1 MSMSTRRAPSRHRS
15 PGRPTTPLT
24 DMAAVAT
31 GSVSAVGRRTAVSA
45 ASACLVVSTLAA
57 PAGAAP
63 GNDAGAVSSLPA
75 VDTSALTAAAR
86 AALTAAPVVTV
97 AADAQFALD
106 VPAVEVIKDPP
117 PPPPPAPK
125 AKPEVR
131 TPVAAAS
138 RSAERAP
145 VEAPATEE
153 PAAEPVGAPAPA
165 SANGN
170 AIVEIASRYV
180 GVPYLWGGTTPE
192 GFDCSGYTS
201 YVYAQVGITLPR
213 TSSAQRGAGT
223 VVSRADAQP
232 GDLIWTP
239 GHIAIY
245 AGGNTQVD
253 APVPGKTI
261 QIREIWQSNPT
272 FIRVA

>member
-1 MSMSTRRAPSRHRS
+1 MSS
-15 PGRPTTPLT
+15 
-24 DMAAVAT
+24 
-31 GSVSAVGRRTAVSA
+31 
-45 ASACLVVSTLAA
+45 LAA

-63 GNDAGAVSSLPA
+63 DAAAVTRVPA
-75 VDTSALTAAAR
+75 VDTSTLTAQAR
-86 AALTAAPVVTV
+86 AVLATAPVVTV
-97 AADAQFALD
+97 AADVQFALD
-106 VPAVEVIKDPP
+106 VPAVTVVKDPP
-117 PPPPPAPK
+117 PPPPPPK
-125 AKPEVR
+125 PKPKPEVVAP
-131 TPVAAAS
+131 TPRAAAAS
-138 RSAERAP
+138 RSAQRAP
-145 VEAPATEE
+145 VAAAAAQPTPEA

-180 GVPYLWGGTTPE
+180 GVPYLWGGTTPS

-201 YVYAQVGITLPR
+201 YVFAQVGIKLPR
-213 TSSAQRGAGT
+213 TSSAQRNVGT
-223 VVSRADAQP
+223 VVPRSQAQP

-253 APVPGKTI
+253 APRPGKSI

-272 FIRVA
+272 FIRVS

>member
-1 MSMSTRRAPSRHRS
+1 MSTRRASSRHRS

-24 DMAAVAT
+24 DLAAVAA
-31 GSVSAVGRRTAVSA
+31 GSVSAAGRRTAVAA
-45 ASACLVVSTLAA
+45 ASAGLVVSTLAA
-57 PAGAAP
+57 PAAAAP
-63 GNDAGAVSSLPA
+63 GNDAGAVTSLPA

-106 VPAVEVIKDPP
+106 VPAIAVVKDAPP

-125 AKPEVR
+125 AKPVVR

-138 RSAERAP
+138 RSVERAP
-145 VEAPATEE
+145 VEAPDAEE

-180 GVPYLWGGTTPE
+180 GVPYRWGGTTPE

-232 GDLIWTP
+232 GDLIWTA

-245 AGGNTQVD
+245 AGGNMQVD

-272 FIRVA
+272 FIRVS